1 MSSDD
6 SDEEKAEVAV
16 DAHEA
21 LPYANITMQILHA
34 DEVNEGAARDYLT
47 GRSWPTGLQ
56 DALLAGLQKI
66 PIRYFICDDSGSMT
80 TMDGM
85 RFEETEEN
93 EMYVP

>member
-6 SDEEKAEVAV
+6 NGEKKDDVAV
-16 DAHEA
+16 DAHEVP
-21 LPYANITMQILHA
+21 PYASITMQVLHA
-34 DEVNEGAARDYLT
+34 DPVNEGAARDYLT

-56 DALLAGLQKI
+56 DALLVGLQKI

-93 EMYVP
+93 EM